1 MTTLIEKKELLKII
15 NENKDKHREVFLE
28 AIDGYRTEAIKR
40 LERMIEK
47 IKKGKTIDQ
56 FLRLPVPTDNTP
68 EYKRVIKMIELD
80 NRDEIMLTE
89 EEFAQYVMD
98 DWSWKREWIATASNY
113 TSNAV

>member
-1 MTTLIEKKELLKII
+1 MNSVVDKKKLMGII
-15 NENKDKHREVFLE
+15 QENRDKHREIFLE
-28 AIDGYRTEAIKR
+28 AIEGYRAEAVKR

-47 IKKGKTIDQ
+47 LKRGKTIEGY
-56 FLRLPVPTDNTP
+56 LHLPVPTDHTGD
-68 EYKRVIKMIELD
+68 YDRVLKMMELD
-80 NRDEIMLTE
+80 TREEIGLGE